1 MAGLLQCP
9 TEWSGPMIPNRIN
22 NRLLRHL
29 AKSAPE
35 VFAHVAAELEPVSLD
50 RWASLCA
57 AHERPRWAYFPET
70 GVLSLV
76 GATSAGE
83 SVELAFVGN
92 EGVAGV
98 ADVLGVRSMPFA
110 LIVQLPGLAYR
121 LPTTVA
127 KQHVFSCTALHELLM
142 AHAQSMI
149 LQLAQSAIC
158 NRFHTAV
165 QRLSRWLFLT
175 SGRANSQ
182 RFELTHDF
190 VAEMVGGPRTAVS
203 QAAATLRRR
212 GIIDYERGVM
222 IIRDR
227 TQLHRMACECADALG
242 SVVRTD
248 GAGAS
253 AQLRRTRASKSR

>member
-1 MAGLLQCP
+1 MM
-9 TEWSGPMIPNRIN
+9 TNRVN
-22 NRLLRHL
+22 NGLLRHL
-29 AKSAPE
+29 AKAAPD
-35 VFAHVAAELEPVSLD
+35 VFTHVSHELEPVPLE
-50 RWASLCA
+50 RWARLCR
-57 AHERPRWAYFPET
+57 AHERPRWAYFPES
-70 GVLSLV
+70 GVVSLV
-76 GATSAGE
+76 GATADGE
-83 SVELAFVGN
+83 SVEVAFVGS

-110 LIVQLPGLAYR
+110 LIVQIPGLAYR
-121 LPTTVA
+121 VPSAVA

-175 SGRANSQ
+175 SGRANNP
-182 RFELTHDF
+182 RFELTHDL

-212 GIIDYERGVM
+212 GIIDYDRGVM
-222 IIRDR
+222 IIRNR
-227 TQLHRMACECADALG
+227 TQLHRMACECADAVG
-242 SVVRTD
+242 SIVRID
-248 GAGAS
+248 GGGSTS
-253 AQLRRTRASKSR
+253 AAVHSRKRPRSKSR

>member
-1 MAGLLQCP
+1 MN
-9 TEWSGPMIPNRIN
+9 TNRIN
-22 NRLLRHL
+22 NGLLRHL

-35 VFAHVAAELEPVSLD
+35 AFAHIADELEPVPLD
-50 RWASLCA
+50 RWARLCG
-57 AHERPRWAYFPET
+57 AHERRRWVYFPES
-70 GVLSLV
+70 GVVSLV
-76 GATSAGE
+76 GATAEGE
-83 SVELAFVGN
+83 SVQIAFVGN
-92 EGVAGV
+92 EGVAGI
-98 ADVLGVRSMPFA
+98 ADVLGIQSMPFA

-121 LPTTVA
+121 LPSTVA
-127 KQHVFSCTALHELLM
+127 KHHVFSCTALHDLLM

-175 SGRANSQ
+175 SGRAKQ
-182 RFELTHDF
+182 DRFELTHDF

-203 QAAATLRRR
+203 QAAATLRRQ

-222 IIRDR
+222 IIRSR
-227 TQLHRMACECADALG
+227 TQLHRMACECADAVG

-248 GAGAS
+248 CAGATSPVGRS
-253 AQLRRTRASKSR
+253 ARRARAKSR

>member
-1 MAGLLQCP
+1 MM
-9 TEWSGPMIPNRIN
+9 SNRIN
-22 NRLLRHL
+22 NGLLRHL
-29 AKSAPE
+29 AKAAPDT
-35 VFAHVAAELEPVSLD
+35 FARVADELEPVPLE
-50 RWASLCA
+50 RWTRLCR
-57 AHERPRWAYFPET
+57 AHERPRWAYFPES
-70 GVLSLV
+70 GLVSLV
-76 GATSAGE
+76 GATAEGE
-83 SVELAFVGN
+83 SVEVAFVGN

-98 ADVLGVRSMPFA
+98 ADVLGARSMPFT

-121 LPTTVA
+121 LPSAVA
-127 KQHVFSCTALHELLM
+127 KQHVFSCTALHDLLM

-175 SGRANSQ
+175 SGRAETD

-203 QAAATLRRR
+203 QAAATLRRN
-212 GIIDYERGVM
+212 GIIDYERGVI

-227 TQLHRMACECADALG
+227 TQLHRMACECADAFAPLIRRDGIEG
-242 SVVRTD
+242 SSPAVR
-248 GAGAS
+248 S
-253 AQLRRTRASKSR
+253 VRRGRAKKTTVA